1 MGWVALVWVGCRAR
15 LAGLLNIST
24 GGGLYRG
31 CIILG
36 VYAIILPWVGHPKR
50 PEERTMQQTRKT
62 IEQAIKSNWK
72 AIQAKAGTHPVD
84 LPGSLT
90 LLGSSAKLE
99 KGKGVAGSDKYA
111 PAILYLQPA
120 HSAFTNGTTTLC
132 KWAGT
137 CKAVC
142 LASFTGRMIFA
153 GNNRARQWKTALYIG
168 APQLFHALLCLDIEK
183 HARRATAAGLIPA
196 VRFDGG
202 SDTGRGLALARLYPA
217 VAFYD
222 YTKST
227 GRCLSVAKRQA
238 AGQLSNYTLA
248 YSYNETTTP
257 WALEKLTAAGC
268 LIAAVTPRNIKK
280 GEPCPDSISLAPL
293 PVIDG
298 DKHDILPVHAAAKG
312 KGAAWLA
319 LGFKQARD
327 RPAALVAGLKS
338 GFIVE

>member
-1 MGWVALVWVGCRAR
+1 M
-15 LAGLLNIST
+15 
-24 GGGLYRG
+24 
-31 CIILG
+31 
-36 VYAIILPWVGHPKR
+36 
-50 PEERTMQQTRKT
+50 QTRKA
-62 IEQAIKSNWK
+62 IEQAIQRTWD
-72 AIQAKAGTHPVD
+72 AIQAKAGTHLVE
-84 LPGSLT
+84 LPGSLS

-99 KGKGVAGSDKYA
+99 KGKHAAGADKYA

-120 HSAFTNGTTTLC
+120 TAAFINGTTTLC
-132 KWAGT
+132 AWAGT

-142 LASFTGRMIFA
+142 LAANTGRMIFA
-153 GNNRARQWKTALYIG
+153 GNKRARQWKTALYIG
-168 APQLFHALLCLDIEK
+168 APKLFHALLCLDIER
-183 HARRATAAGLIPA
+183 HAKRAAAAGLIPA
-196 VRFDGG
+196 IRFDGG

-217 VAFYD
+217 VTFWD
-222 YTKST
+222 YTKSL

-248 YSYNETTTP
+248 YSYSEKTTP

-268 LIAAVTPRNIKK
+268 LIAAVTPRNIRK
-280 GEPCPDSISLAPL
+280 GDPCPGSISLAPL

-298 DKHDILPVHAAAKG
+298 DKHDILPVHAAVKG

-327 RPAALVAGLKS
+327 RPAALAAGLKA